1 MHCSFRKV
9 GQETVC
15 NIEIFYFLFWCLNSY
30 LTWWIKVDCRLPVCH
45 PVHYWNEMWLK
56 TVKTM
61 FKWQHGGHPK
71 LDDTNTKKI
80 WMFRRMISCRM
91 IWSILVTAIRHFIFL
106 HVCFLLLFWRECRIL
121 LIISQIFLL
130 LNLYS
135 MPIFHRSLFK
145 FMGVRYCWGCY
156 CLFWYNMVWNFLKI
170 TKLFRSDGWHPPD

>member
-1 MHCSFRKV
+1 MTYS
-9 GQETVC
+9 E
-15 NIEIFYFLFWCLNSY
+15 
-30 LTWWIKVDCRLPVCH
+30 
-45 PVHYWNEMWLK
+45 
-56 TVKTM
+56 
-61 FKWQHGGHPK
+61 
-71 LDDTNTKKI
+71 KI

-91 IWSILVTAIRHFIFL
+91 SWSFLVTAIRHFIFL

-170 TKLFRSDGWHPPD
+170 TKLFRSDGWHPLLTNAAKSHAINHCKGCIKLADKYQRKPSPTFCIGNIMIIITEMP

>member
-1 MHCSFRKV
+1 MNKSRLSF
-9 GQETVC
+9 T
-15 NIEIFYFLFWCLNSY
+15 CLSSSP
-30 LTWWIKVDCRLPVCH
+30 L
-45 PVHYWNEMWLK
+45 LK
-56 TVKTM
+56 WDVTENCKNDD
-61 FKWQHGGHPK
+61 PK
-71 LDDTNTKKI
+71 LDATSIKKI
-80 WMFRRMISCRM
+80 WMFRRMISCRI
-91 IWSILVTAIRHFIFL
+91 IWSFLVTAIRHLIFL

-121 LIISQIFLL
+121 LITWQFFLL

>member
-61 FKWQHGGHPK
+61 DH
-71 LDDTNTKKI
+71 TSTKKI

-91 IWSILVTAIRHFIFL
+91 IWSFLVTAIRHFIFL

-156 CLFWYNMVWNFLKI
+156 CFFWYNMVWNFLKI

>member
-30 LTWWIKVDCRLPVCH
+30 LTWWIKVDETVVYLFVIQSII
-45 PVHYWNEMWLK
+45 EMRCDW
-56 TVKTM
+56 
-61 FKWQHGGHPK
+61 K
-71 LDDTNTKKI
+71 LQKRCSTKKI

-91 IWSILVTAIRHFIFL
+91 IWSFLVTAIRHFIFL